1 MLKKFR
7 MLQSFYAH
15 FFFVK
20 FLTCFKLYGI
30 HNDISKA
37 WFNKKK
43 KCKPNNTNYQKVLLH
58 KLNLHENHSPS
69 PPLMLSKCSIN
80 LG

>member
-1 MLKKFR
+1 MLKKFS

-43 KCKPNNTNYQKVLLH
+43 EMQTKQYK
-58 KLNLHENHSPS
+58 
-69 PPLMLSKCSIN
+69 LSK
-80 LG
+80 GPFA